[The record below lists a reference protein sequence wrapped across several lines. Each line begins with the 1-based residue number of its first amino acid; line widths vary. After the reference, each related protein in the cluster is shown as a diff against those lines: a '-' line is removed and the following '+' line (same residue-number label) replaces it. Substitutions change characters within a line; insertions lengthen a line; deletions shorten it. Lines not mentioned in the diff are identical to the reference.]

1 MSILGVQ
8 GSQGGGGSDFSGG
21 SGVVS
26 QEVWLGWV
34 SQHSAGTDWAWCE
47 WQGVRGSWAGLG

>member
-8 GSQGGGGSDFSGG
+8 GSQGGGGNDFSGG

-34 SQHSAGTDWAWCE
+34 SQHSEALTGR
-47 WQGVRGSWAGLG
+47 GVNGRE